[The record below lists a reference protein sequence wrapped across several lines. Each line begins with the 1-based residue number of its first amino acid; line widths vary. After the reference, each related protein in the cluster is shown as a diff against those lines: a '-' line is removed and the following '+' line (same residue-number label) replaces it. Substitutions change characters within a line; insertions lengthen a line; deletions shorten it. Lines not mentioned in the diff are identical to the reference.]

1 VPWRRTSTISGTQAW
16 EGGVTASLCSGP
28 NVMAVTLTADALSPT
43 TTIATPAGTLPAIHK
58 EPDCTAKQPPQ
69 DASPPVAT
77 PRPPTT
83 WAPPKPRSEEI
94 WGDEIW
100 NKIRR
105 SPPALPPDA
114 LSSKEASPRHQAHCL
129 AGLEHAGTP
138 GANQGGRHGRNRE
151 VGRLGANESKKKRK
165 KRWGEPRRRRRRPE
179 AGHQR
184 RRGEEE
190 RRKGLGRLGFGG
202 PRCRPLSSRAVARC
216 TKGDPRG
223 QIPLRRDGVC

>member
-1 VPWRRTSTISGTQAW
+1 MLPKRHQGENLRQGPSSPSNGCKLAEGFRAGLCPGDARAPSGTQAW
-16 EGGVTASLCSGP
+16 EGGVAASLCSGP

-43 TTIATPAGTLPAIHK
+43 TSIATPAGTLPAIHK

-83 WAPPKPRSEEI
+83 WAPPKPRSGEI

-100 NKIRR
+100 NEIRR

-151 VGRLGANESKKKRK
+151 VGRLGANESKKRK
-165 KRWGEPRRRRRRPE
+165 KKDGASRAAAGAGRRPATSDGE
-179 AGHQR
+179 GR
-184 RRGEEE
+184 RSD
-190 RRKGLGRLGFGG
+190 GG
-202 PRCRPLSSRAVARC
+202 
-216 TKGDPRG
+216 GWG
-223 QIPLRRDGVC
+223 G